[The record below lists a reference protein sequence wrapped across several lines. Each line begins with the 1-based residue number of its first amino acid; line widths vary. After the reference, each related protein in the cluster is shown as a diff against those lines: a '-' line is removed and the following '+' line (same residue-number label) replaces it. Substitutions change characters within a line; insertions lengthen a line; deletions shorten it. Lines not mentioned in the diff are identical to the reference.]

1 MVKIDNWLWAWNE
14 QVEKK
19 KKRPTS
25 NNNNKQIKGEQQ
37 EDTHAE
43 RVNARTTRIQN
54 GGKKRQQPDF
64 IF

>member
-1 MVKIDNWLWAWNE
+1 MSLERAGG
-14 QVEKK
+14 KK

-54 GGKKRQQPDF
+54 GGKNVSNLTLSFNFHSDF
-64 IF
+64 